1 MDNSFHTRPFTF
13 DRVFPLAEAN
23 VPDNPVDMALKL
35 AALSAE
41 LDVVRA
47 SSAAAVAVAR
57 SEGYEAGINEA
68 RAERD
73 TALLSAIDALHASIE
88 EIDASQTAAIE
99 ILRREAA
106 SVAMTAAEVMAG
118 RALDLAPAQAID
130 DAIGRVLLQIAR
142 GQEVVIRVHPDMV
155 GDVEAR
161 IADRQSRDRRKL
173 ALLVVADP
181 AVAIGDAQM
190 FWDTGGLELDA
201 EARRQ
206 AVVAEVAPLLAL
218 PAPSAGDAPN
228 ASPGD
233 EENFA

>member
-1 MDNSFHTRPFTF
+1 MTTIHAQAERKRQ
-13 DRVFPLAEAN
+13 DRSVC
-23 VPDNPVDMALKL
+23 
-35 AALSAE
+35 
-41 LDVVRA
+41 
-47 SSAAAVAVAR
+47 
-57 SEGYEAGINEA
+57 
-68 RAERD
+68 RAEKRLCRARMLRVRGLIHPTSAVCATTD
-73 TALLSAIDALHASIE
+73 TARGEKRLPSEQNQAILKSSGRPLGECRE

-218 PAPSAGDAPN
+218 PAPSAGDAPD
-228 ASPGD
+228 ASPGN